1 MCTMV
6 LKESIAYY
14 TFGGSA
20 AFCTF
25 LDATKAFGR
34 VNYCNLF
41 SILLNQSINQS
52 INRGFI

>member
-1 MCTMV
+1 MV